1 MTARVTSI
9 QLLPVLKPRKES
21 IFSLYN
27 KTFLLLN
34 VRCEAKGNVS
44 VGIKGLVILL
54 KGKCSF
60 HFVHNTAAR
69 GLLVFELCFLTF

>member
-9 QLLPVLKPRKES
+9 QLLPVRKPRKVS

-44 VGIKGLVILL
+44 FGIKGLVILL
-54 KGKCSF
+54 K
-60 HFVHNTAAR
+60 AALSR
-69 GLLVFELCFLTF
+69 VRLSVKAEKLFARSRYDSY

>member
-9 QLLPVLKPRKES
+9 QLLPVRKPRKES
-21 IFSLYN
+21 TFSFYN

-34 VRCEAKGNVS
+34 VHCEAKGNVS